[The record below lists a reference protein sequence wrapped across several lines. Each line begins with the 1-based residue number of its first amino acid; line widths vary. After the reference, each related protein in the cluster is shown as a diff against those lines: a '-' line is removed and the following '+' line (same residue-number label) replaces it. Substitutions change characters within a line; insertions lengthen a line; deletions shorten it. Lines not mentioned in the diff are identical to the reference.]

1 MREIIET
8 ACARGAE
15 REVERASQA
24 CFVSVEPS
32 VGLAP
37 TTLRWWPVPK
47 PRIGR
52 SANCTTQVS
61 MDSLN
66 FNVIL
71 SIKILWHCIPQ
82 SWHAYYLI
90 SDHFSTQLSGTEEFL
105 TKILMK
111 VLPGNRNRNM
121 VQGSCFYFI
130 SQRENGEENQKGKVT
145 YLGLL
150 NMNWFSWYY
159 QWVWLVAFK
168 WYLEKCN
175 LHLTCKDTWTTCS
188 RMHGSF
194 ILRSAGF
201 RIRHLILAWVLSG
214 AIPIHPW
221 YPICQSG
228 HKYMAPVI
236 PYSADYISCIS
247 VVWRLEGENHS
258 NKLNH
263 VGTEFLDSWKIRWVS
278 ITNE

>member
-1 MREIIET
+1 MSSYQLKFYGIAYLRADMHIISFLIISALSWVALRSFWPKYLRRCYQVIEIE
-8 ACARGAE
+8 
-15 REVERASQA
+15 
-24 CFVSVEPS
+24 
-32 VGLAP
+32 
-37 TTLRWWPVPK
+37 
-47 PRIGR
+47 
-52 SANCTTQVS
+52 
-61 MDSLN
+61 
-66 FNVIL
+66 
-71 SIKILWHCIPQ
+71 
-82 SWHAYYLI
+82 
-90 SDHFSTQLSGTEEFL
+90 
-105 TKILMK
+105 
-111 VLPGNRNRNM
+111 NM

-214 AIPIHPW
+214 AISTHPW
-221 YPICQSG
+221 YP
-228 HKYMAPVI
+228 H
-236 PYSADYISCIS
+236 
-247 VVWRLEGENHS
+247 L
-258 NKLNH
+258 
-263 VGTEFLDSWKIRWVS
+263 S
-278 ITNE
+278 IWT

>member
-1 MREIIET
+1 MGD
-8 ACARGAE
+8 ACY
-15 REVERASQA
+15 S
-24 CFVSVEPS
+24 FVIDTHLIFQLSKNSVPTWFNLFEWFSPS
-32 VGLAP
+32 
-37 TTLRWWPVPK
+37 
-47 PRIGR
+47 
-52 SANCTTQVS
+52 
-61 MDSLN
+61 SL
-66 FNVIL
+66 
-71 SIKILWHCIPQ
+71 Q

-175 LHLTCKDTWTTCS
+175 LHLTCEDTWTTCS

-221 YPICQSG
+221 YP
-228 HKYMAPVI
+228 H
-236 PYSADYISCIS
+236 
-247 VVWRLEGENHS
+247 L
-258 NKLNH
+258 
-263 VGTEFLDSWKIRWVS
+263 S
-278 ITNE
+278 IWT